1 MQVGLTLSPGR
12 VMRRT
17 EWSWFSVILWRSG
30 PEWQD
35 LVNGAMVLLLTRS
48 KAQVKAES
56 FMSLWCSM
64 GCNDSWED
72 ATPTA
77 ARAVD
82 WDMSPSS
89 HLQCVHFTLRTAGEP
104 SPCIRNLCAGPVS
117 IWWPN
122 DYWVHLPRK
131 ERIPNAIVNY
141 PALLP
146 PCTAVCWLHHS
157 NDLGPFLS

>member
-17 EWSWFSVILWRSG
+17 EWSWFSVILWRNG
-30 PEWQD
+30 PECQD

-82 WDMSPSS
+82 
-89 HLQCVHFTLRTAGEP
+89 
-104 SPCIRNLCAGPVS
+104 
-117 IWWPN
+117 
-122 DYWVHLPRK
+122 
-131 ERIPNAIVNY
+131 
-141 PALLP
+141 
-146 PCTAVCWLHHS
+146 
-157 NDLGPFLS
+157 

>member
-1 MQVGLTLSPGR
+1 MQVGLTLSLGR

-30 PEWQD
+30 PECQD
-35 LVNGAMVLLLTRS
+35 LVNGAMVLLLTRN

-82 WDMSPSS
+82 
-89 HLQCVHFTLRTAGEP
+89 
-104 SPCIRNLCAGPVS
+104 
-117 IWWPN
+117 
-122 DYWVHLPRK
+122 
-131 ERIPNAIVNY
+131 
-141 PALLP
+141 
-146 PCTAVCWLHHS
+146 
-157 NDLGPFLS
+157 